1 VSKYQIDKSHVS
13 TKINTIDDLDRI
25 FCNSDFDGKGN
36 SNPDNY
42 KYVIYCRKSTTDEE
56 HQAHSLPDQVLD
68 CTKYAVDHNLKYDKN
83 NIVQEK
89 KSAKESDNRP
99 LFQQVLDDVING
111 KYDGIICWHP
121 DRLARNMKEAGMI
134 IDLLDKGIIKE
145 LKFCSYTY
153 TNDTSGKMNLGIT
166 FVLAKQYTDHLS
178 ESVRWGNRHLMDEGK
193 LVSHSKHGYFKDKD
207 QYARPDPI
215 NWKIIHRAWQLR
227 LQGQTLKDVAK
238 FLNDSGYQKFKKLDD
253 NGNIIYRPFK
263 ADEKKVSIMFQ
274 DPFYAGLFIHGK
286 QQIILQNI
294 YDFVPVVT
302 PDEFYQLNQHNNDLP
317 DWLKQR
323 IRTRNGQ
330 IKADLMRGM
339 ITCSGC
345 GRTRS
350 AGITTK
356 KTKTG
361 TDEYLYHKCETKGC
375 PQHNKS
381 INADRVL
388 DYAKNFLET
397 NILPTDKAYD
407 QYIINFEAKRKD
419 QLETLESQRKGLQN
433 QLTRAREKVDLIKE
447 TIYKLQNS
455 PESKTLKNEYQND
468 LVQAMATKESL
479 TIQVESIKDGIE
491 INHTLPMTRDEFLET
506 IKNLPNLLTN
516 AVTLSQKDEI
526 IRKIFSNFTVEGD
539 KVLNHSLNTTYASFL
554 GMIFCNTVGDN
565 RLELLTPVLS
575 GRCSNQLS

>member
-1 VSKYQIDKSHVS
+1 MIDKSQSQGKV
-13 TKINTIDDLDRI
+13 TTIDDLRRLYCED
-25 FCNSDFDGKGN
+25 SFDGKGG

-42 KYVIYCRKSTTDEE
+42 KYVIYCRKSTADEE
-56 HQAHSLPDQVLD
+56 HQVRSLPDQVLD

-99 LFQQVLDDVING
+99 LFRQMIDDLTNG
-111 KYDGIICWHP
+111 KYDGVICWHP

-134 IDLLDKGIIKE
+134 IDLLDKEIIKD

-178 ESVRWGNRHLMDEGK
+178 ESVMRGNRHLMDEGK

-207 QYARPDPI
+207 QYARPDPV

-227 LQGQTLKDVAK
+227 LQGQTLKDIAK
-238 FLNDSGYQKFKKLDD
+238 FLNNSGYQKFKKLDD
-253 NGNIIYRPFK
+253 NGKIIYRPYK

-274 DPFYAGLFIHGK
+274 DPFYAGLFKHGN
-286 QQIILQNI
+286 QQIILQDI
-294 YDFVPVVT
+294 YDFVPIVT

-323 IRTRNGQ
+323 MRIRNSQ
-330 IKADLMRGM
+330 VKADLMRGM

-381 INADRVL
+381 INADRVIE
-388 DYAKNFLET
+388 YAINFLQT
-397 NILPTDKAYD
+397 NTLPTDKAYD
-407 QYIINFEAKRKD
+407 QYIVNFEAKRKD
-419 QLETLESQRKGLQN
+419 QRETLESQRKGLQN
-433 QLTRAREKVDLIKE
+433 QLTRAIEKISLIKD
-447 TIYKLQNS
+447 TIYKLQND
-455 PESKTLKNEYQND
+455 PESKNLLDEYQKD
-468 LVQAMATKESL
+468 LSTTITTKESL
-479 TIQVESIKDGIE
+479 TIQVESIKNDLE
-491 INHTLPMTRDEFLET
+491 INRVLPMTRDEFLET
-506 IKNLPNLLTN
+506 IKNLPNLLIN
-516 AVTLSQKDEI
+516 AKTLSQKDEV

-554 GMIFCNTVGDN
+554 GMIFCNTVDPRG
-565 RLELLTPVLS
+565 LEPLTFPMPW
-575 GRCSNQLS
+575 GRATNYAMGP

>member
-1 VSKYQIDKSHVS
+1 M
-13 TKINTIDDLDRI
+13 
-25 FCNSDFDGKGN
+25 
-36 SNPDNY
+36 
-42 KYVIYCRKSTTDEE
+42 
-56 HQAHSLPDQVLD
+56 LD
-68 CTKYAVDHNLKYDKN
+68 CTKYAVDHNLKYDQN

-99 LFQQVLDDVING
+99 LFRQMIDDLTSG
-111 KYDGIICWHP
+111 KYDGVICWHP

-134 IDLLDKGIIKE
+134 IDLLDKEIIKD

-178 ESVRWGNRHLMDEGK
+178 ESVMRGNRHLMDEGK

-207 QYARPDPI
+207 QYARPDQF
-215 NWKIIHRAWQLR
+215 NWKLIHHAWQLR

-238 FLNDSGYQKFKKLDD
+238 FLNNSGYQKFKKLDD
-253 NGNIIYRPFK
+253 NGKIIYQPFK

-286 QQIILQNI
+286 RQTILQNI

-317 DWLKQR
+317 DWLKHR
-323 IRTRNGQ
+323 IRIRNSQ

-381 INADRVL
+381 INADRVIE
-388 DYAKNFLET
+388 YAINFLET
-397 NILPTDKAYD
+397 NTLPTDKAYD
-407 QYIINFEAKRKD
+407 QYIINFETKRKD
-419 QLETLESQRKGLQN
+419 QLKTLESQRKGLQG
-433 QLTRAREKVDLIKE
+433 QLTRVTEKMEMEKI
-447 TIYKLQNS
+447 TIYQLQNKS
-455 PESKTLKNEYQND
+455 ESKDLLIEYQND
-468 LVQAMATKESL
+468 LTKDMKIKESL
-479 TIQVESIKDGIE
+479 TVQVESIKDGIE
-491 INHTLPMTRDEFLET
+491 VNHTLPMTRDEFLET
-506 IKNLPNLLTN
+506 IKNLPNLLAN
-516 AVTLSQKDEI
+516 ANTLSQKDEI

-554 GMIFCNTVGDN
+554 SLLFSATVGND
-565 RLELLTPVLS
+565 RLELSTPVLS